1 MNSLIRS
8 FLKNFWLILL
18 TLITLVVS
26 SFALAQNV
34 EAKELKNVV
43 TRTRVWDGNQ
53 NNVNPNQLR
62 VNALYT
68 ILTDFDLTGYDNN
81 LQNGDYFIFELPAP
95 MNVQA
100 ASTKF
105 SFEGF
110 EVADVQIT
118 SNGSN
123 AGGQVRVTL
132 ENLDKWMESKGY
144 TSVKGVKGNF
154 QAGIRFTTE
163 MKDQTLNLLAYNASN
178 TITVTV
184 LPALT
189 PGAYDGSTIN
199 YNKVGGLAGNKTW
212 NSPLLGRRGTQVH
225 SWRLRLNE
233 NGLIYD
239 DYVATDSIKTE
250 GFQFIPESFKLLKVK
265 QGTWTASGYD
275 ARQAVAVELGDKLV
289 FNDKY
294 TEFTLHLG
302 AVSGDGYYLTYD
314 TTATND
320 GSTLTN
326 YLQVRDG
333 AQTIKPLT
341 NRNNTFISA
350 SRESTVAGSI
360 TMKGQ
365 ADEITIYKR
374 DGDTYRGLNGVTFEL
389 TDLTTGQV
397 VKTATTGTNSVT
409 GVNGYL
415 RFGQLIANHRYSI
428 REVAPLNGYTGSEE
442 AFEFTV
448 NPTATEGITK
458 YWNNSRKPATAT
470 IEATKVLKGRQLTA
484 DEYTF
489 ELVNAAGEVVAT
501 AKNDA
506 NGRVTF
512 AEQSF
517 TIEKDYVFTIREV
530 KEELSGITYDKTVKK
545 VTVSVAD
552 KGNGLET
559 AITYD
564 GGEAIFTNT
573 FTPEPITANVDVS
586 KILVGRNLQAGE
598 FEFILKDEQ
607 NQVLE
612 KATNQ
617 ADGKVLFSKLVFE
630 KPGNYVYSIEEVDN
644 QLPGIDYD
652 GDART
657 ISFEINQ
664 DAGTGALYV
673 AQYSPEAIV
682 FKNRFKPTPLKV
694 SLDVTKKLEGRQL
707 VAGEFEFVLKGENDQ
722 ELARVTNQED
732 GKVVFPELVFEEA
745 GSHRYT
751 IEEVDNHLPG
761 ITYET
766 RPREISLEVE
776 QDSVTGQLAIAK
788 QAPTDGIIFKN
799 TYKLEPTTTTTT
811 TTTTSTTTTVPTT
824 TVATTTT
831 TSEPTTTAATTTTSA
846 PTTTVATTTTVEPT
860 TTAATTTTSEPTTTV
875 ATTTTSEPTTTVAT
889 TTTVAPT
896 TTVATTTTVE
906 PTTTV
911 ATTTTSEPTTT
922 VATATTAEPITTT
935 TSAPTTTAVTTTTV
949 EPTVAVPVVAT
960 TQTPPPAPKKGK
972 TLPRTGEESGLAT
985 TLVGFVLLVVI
996 SLAEVL
1002 YRKSK
1007 RA

>member
-428 REVAPLNGYTGSEE
+428 REVAPSM
-442 AFEFTV
+442 A
-448 NPTATEGITK
+448 IQD
-458 YWNNSRKPATAT
+458 
-470 IEATKVLKGRQLTA
+470 LK
-484 DEYTF
+484 
-489 ELVNAAGEVVAT
+489 
-501 AKNDA
+501 KH
-506 NGRVTF
+506 
-512 AEQSF
+512 
-517 TIEKDYVFTIREV
+517 
-530 KEELSGITYDKTVKK
+530 LS
-545 VTVSVAD
+545 
-552 KGNGLET
+552 
-559 AITYD
+559 
-564 GGEAIFTNT
+564 
-573 FTPEPITANVDVS
+573 
-586 KILVGRNLQAGE
+586 LQ
-598 FEFILKDEQ
+598 
-607 NQVLE
+607 
-612 KATNQ
+612 
-617 ADGKVLFSKLVFE
+617 
-630 KPGNYVYSIEEVDN
+630 
-644 QLPGIDYD
+644 
-652 GDART
+652 
-657 ISFEINQ
+657 
-664 DAGTGALYV
+664 
-673 AQYSPEAIV
+673 
-682 FKNRFKPTPLKV
+682 
-694 SLDVTKKLEGRQL
+694 
-707 VAGEFEFVLKGENDQ
+707 
-722 ELARVTNQED
+722 
-732 GKVVFPELVFEEA
+732 
-745 GSHRYT
+745 
-751 IEEVDNHLPG
+751 
-761 ITYET
+761 
-766 RPREISLEVE
+766 
-776 QDSVTGQLAIAK
+776 
-788 QAPTDGIIFKN
+788 
-799 TYKLEPTTTTTT
+799 
-811 TTTTSTTTTVPTT
+811 
-824 TVATTTT
+824 
-831 TSEPTTTAATTTTSA
+831 
-846 PTTTVATTTTVEPT
+846 
-860 TTAATTTTSEPTTTV
+860 
-875 ATTTTSEPTTTVAT
+875 
-889 TTTVAPT
+889 
-896 TTVATTTTVE
+896 
-906 PTTTV
+906 
-911 ATTTTSEPTTT
+911 
-922 VATATTAEPITTT
+922 
-935 TSAPTTTAVTTTTV
+935 
-949 EPTVAVPVVAT
+949 
-960 TQTPPPAPKKGK
+960 
-972 TLPRTGEESGLAT
+972 
-985 TLVGFVLLVVI
+985 
-996 SLAEVL
+996 
-1002 YRKSK
+1002 
-1007 RA
+1007 